1 MWNNSR
7 FWRWF
12 GQILLILLVVIVGI
26 FLWAN
31 FTENLRQ
38 LGLQFG
44 FDFLNLQAGFD
55 IGERIVN
62 YKSTDTFAAA
72 LFVGLINTL
81 RVMAI
86 GLVSASI
93 VGIIVGVARLSD
105 NWLIRNLAMIYVEI
119 LRNTPLLLQLLFWYF
134 AFFLKLPQPGNAI
147 SLFGIFALSNRG
159 LQLPGRIAL
168 YPEFLTLIL
177 GLTLYTAAFIAE
189 IIRGGIQAV
198 PKGQWEAARSLG
210 LKPFQVMQLV
220 IFPQALR
227 VIIPPLTSQY
237 LNLAKNSSLAIAIG
251 FPDIYAIASTTN
263 NITGRAVEVILIIII
278 TYLTISLSISL
289 LLNLYNS
296 RIKIKER

>member
-1 MWNNSR
+1 MGNNHR
-7 FWRWF
+7 FWRWA
-12 GQILLILLVVIVGI
+12 GQILLILLVVILAI
-26 FLWAN
+26 FLWGN
-31 FTENLRQ
+31 FTENLQQ

-55 IGERIVN
+55 IGEKIVN

-72 LFVGLINTL
+72 LFVGLINSL

-86 GLVSASI
+86 GLISATIVGVI
-93 VGIIVGVARLSD
+93 VGIARLSD
-105 NWLIRNLAMIYVEI
+105 NWLVRKLAMVYVEI

-134 AFFLKLPQPGNAI
+134 AIFLKLPQRGNPI
-147 SLFGIFALSNRG
+147 SLFGIFSLSNQG
-159 LQLPGRIAL
+159 LLLPGGTAL

-177 GLTLYTAAFIAE
+177 GLTLYTGAFIAE

-198 PKGQWEAARSLG
+198 PKGQWEAAKSLG
-210 LKPFQVMQLV
+210 LTPFQLMRLV

-263 NITGRAVEVILIIII
+263 NITGRAVEVIVIIII

-289 LLNLYNS
+289 LLNFYNR
-296 RIKIKER
+296 RIQIKER

>member
-1 MWNNSR
+1 MWNSSR

-12 GQILLILLVVIVGI
+12 GQILLILLVVILAI
-26 FLWAN
+26 FLWGN

-44 FDFLNLQAGFD
+44 FDFLDLQAGFD

-62 YKSTDTFAAA
+62 YQSTNTFASA

-86 GLVSASI
+86 GLISATI
-93 VGIIVGVARLSD
+93 VGVIVGVARLSD
-105 NWLIRNLAMIYVEI
+105 NWLVRNLAIIYVEI

-134 AFFLKLPQPGNAI
+134 AFFLKLPPRGNPI
-147 SLFGIFALSNRG
+147 SLFGIISLSNQG
-159 LQLPGRIAL
+159 LLLPGKIAL

-177 GLTLYTAAFIAE
+177 GLTLYTGAFIAE

-210 LKPFQVMQLV
+210 LKPLQLMRLV

-263 NITGRAVEVILIIII
+263 NITGRAVEVIIIIMI

-289 LLNLYNS
+289 LLNFYNR
-296 RIKIKER
+296 RIQIKER

>member
-12 GQILLILLVVIVGI
+12 GQILLILLVIILAI
-26 FLWAN
+26 FLWGN
-31 FTENLRQ
+31 FTQNLQQ

-55 IGERIVN
+55 IGETVVN

-72 LFVGLINTL
+72 LLVGLINTL

-93 VGIIVGVARLSD
+93 VGMIVGVARLSD
-105 NWLIRNLAMIYVEI
+105 NWLVRNLAMIYVEV

-134 AFFLKLPQPGNAI
+134 AIFLKLPQRGNPISVFGIISLSNQGLLLPGNT
-147 SLFGIFALSNRG
+147 
-159 LQLPGRIAL
+159 AL
-168 YPEFLTLIL
+168 YPEFLTLVL
-177 GLTLYTAAFIAE
+177 GLTLYTGAFIAE
-189 IIRGGIQAV
+189 IIRAGIQAV

-210 LKPFQVMQLV
+210 LKSFQLMRLV
-220 IFPQALR
+220 VFPQALR

-263 NITGRAVEVILIIII
+263 NITGRAVEVIVIIMI

-289 LLNLYNS
+289 LLNMYNR
-296 RIKIKER
+296 RIQIKER

>member
-12 GQILLILLVVIVGI
+12 GQILLILLVGMLAI
-26 FLWAN
+26 FFWVN
-31 FTENLRQ
+31 FTQNLQQ

-55 IGERIVN
+55 IGEKIVSYQSN
-62 YKSTDTFAAA
+62 DTFAAA

-86 GLVSASI
+86 GLVSATI
-93 VGIIVGVARLSD
+93 VGVIFGVARLSD
-105 NWLIRNLAMIYVEI
+105 NWLVRKLAMVYVEVF
-119 LRNTPLLLQLLFWYF
+119 RNTPLLLQLLFWYF
-134 AFFLKLPQPGNAI
+134 AFFLKLPQSGNPI
-147 SLFGIFALSNRG
+147 SLFGIFSLSNRG
-159 LQLPGRIAL
+159 LLLPGGTAL
-168 YPEFLTLIL
+168 YPEFLSLIL
-177 GLTLYTAAFIAE
+177 GLTLYTGAFIAE

-198 PKGQWEAARSLG
+198 AKGQWEAAISLG
-210 LKPFQVMQLV
+210 LKPLQLMRLV

-263 NITGRAVEVILIIII
+263 NITGRAVEVILIIMI

-289 LLNLYNS
+289 LLNFYN
-296 RIKIKER
+296 RQIQIKER

>member
-1 MWNNSR
+1 MGNNNR

-12 GQILLILLVVIVGI
+12 GQILLILLVVIVVI
-26 FLWAN
+26 FLWGN
-31 FTENLRQ
+31 FTENLQQ

-55 IGERIVN
+55 IGEKIVN

-72 LFVGLINTL
+72 LFVGLLNSL

-86 GLVSASI
+86 GLISATIVGVI
-93 VGIIVGVARLSD
+93 VGIARISN
-105 NWLIRNLAMIYVEI
+105 NWLVRKLAMIYVEI
-119 LRNTPLLLQLLFWYF
+119 IRNTPLLLQLLFWYF
-134 AFFLKLPQPGNAI
+134 AIFLKLPQRGNPI
-147 SLFGIFALSNRG
+147 SLFGIFYLSNQG
-159 LQLPGRIAL
+159 LLLPGGTTL

-177 GLTLYTAAFIAE
+177 GLTLYTGAFIAE

-198 PKGQWEAARSLG
+198 PKGQWEAAKSLG
-210 LKPFQVMQLV
+210 LTPFQLMRLV

-263 NITGRAVEVILIIII
+263 NITGRAVEVIVIIII

-289 LLNLYNS
+289 LLNIYN
-296 RIKIKER
+296 RQIQIKER

>member
-1 MWNNSR
+1 MWNSNR

-12 GQILLILLVVIVGI
+12 GQILLILLVIILAI
-26 FLWAN
+26 FLWGN

-62 YKSTDTFAAA
+62 YKSTDSFAAA

-134 AFFLKLPQPGNAI
+134 AFFLKLPQRGNPI
-147 SLFGIFALSNRG
+147 SLFGIISLSNQG
-159 LQLPGRIAL
+159 LLLPGKIAL

-177 GLTLYTAAFIAE
+177 GLTLYTGAFIAE

-210 LKPFQVMQLV
+210 LKPLQLMRLV

-289 LLNLYNS
+289 LLNIYNR
-296 RIKIKER
+296 RIQIKER

>member
-1 MWNNSR
+1 MGNNNR

-12 GQILLILLVVIVGI
+12 GQILLILLVVILAI
-26 FLWAN
+26 FLWLN
-31 FTENLRQ
+31 FTENLQQ

-55 IGERIVN
+55 IGEKIVN
-62 YKSTDTFAAA
+62 YKSTDSFASA
-72 LFVGLINTL
+72 LFVGLLNSL

-86 GLVSASI
+86 GLISATIVGVI
-93 VGIIVGVARLSD
+93 VGIARISD
-105 NWLIRNLAMIYVEI
+105 NWLVRKLAMIYVEI

-134 AFFLKLPQPGNAI
+134 AIFLKLPQRGNPI
-147 SLFGIFALSNRG
+147 SLFGIFSLSNQG
-159 LQLPGRIAL
+159 LLIPGGTTL

-177 GLTLYTAAFIAE
+177 GLTLYTGAFIAE

-198 PKGQWEAARSLG
+198 PKGQWEAAKSLG
-210 LKPFQVMQLV
+210 LKPFQLMRLV

-263 NITGRAVEVILIIII
+263 NITGRAVEVILIIMI

-289 LLNLYNS
+289 LLNFYNR
-296 RIKIKER
+296 RIQIKER

>member
-12 GQILLILLVVIVGI
+12 GQILLILLVVILAI
-26 FLWAN
+26 FLWGN

-55 IGERIVN
+55 IGETIVN

-86 GLVSASI
+86 GLVGATI
-93 VGIIVGVARLSD
+93 VGVIVGVARLSD
-105 NWLIRNLAMIYVEI
+105 NWLVRNLAMIYVEI
-119 LRNTPLLLQLLFWYF
+119 IRNTPLLLQLLFWYF
-134 AFFLKLPQPGNAI
+134 AFFLKLPQVRNPI
-147 SLFGIFALSNRG
+147 SLFGIISLSNQG
-159 LQLPGRIAL
+159 FLLPGNTRI
-168 YPEFLTLIL
+168 YPEFLTLVL
-177 GLTLYTAAFIAE
+177 GLTLYTGAFIAE

-198 PKGQWEAARSLG
+198 PKGQWEAGRSLG
-210 LKPFQVMQLV
+210 LKPLQLMRLV
-220 IFPQALR
+220 VFPQALR

-263 NITGRAVEVILIIII
+263 NITGRAVEVIVIIII

-289 LLNLYNS
+289 LLNFYNS
-296 RIKIKER
+296 RIQIKER

>member
-12 GQILLILLVVIVGI
+12 GQILLILLVGILAI
-26 FLWAN
+26 FLWGN
-31 FTENLRQ
+31 FTENLQQ
-38 LGLQFG
+38 LGLRFG

-55 IGERIVN
+55 IGEKIVN
-62 YKSTDTFAAA
+62 YKSTDSFAAA

-86 GLVSASI
+86 GLISATI
-93 VGIIVGVARLSD
+93 VGVIVGVARLSD
-105 NWLIRNLAMIYVEI
+105 NWLVRKLAMIYVEI

-134 AFFLKLPQPGNAI
+134 AIFLKLPQSRNPISFFGII
-147 SLFGIFALSNRG
+147 SLSNQG
-159 LQLPGRIAL
+159 LLLPGKIAL

-210 LKPFQVMQLV
+210 LKPLQLMRLV
-220 IFPQALR
+220 VFPQALR

-263 NITGRAVEVILIIII
+263 NITGRAVEVILIIMI

-289 LLNLYNS
+289 LLNFYNR
-296 RIKIKER
+296 RIQNKER

>member
-12 GQILLILLVVIVGI
+12 GQILLILLVVILAI
-26 FLWAN
+26 FLWRN
-31 FTENLRQ
+31 FTENLQQ

-55 IGERIVN
+55 IGEKIVT

-93 VGIIVGVARLSD
+93 VGVIVGVARLSD
-105 NWLIRNLAMIYVEI
+105 NWLVRNLAIIYVEI
-119 LRNTPLLLQLLFWYF
+119 IRNIPLLLQLLFWYF
-134 AFFLKLPQPGNAI
+134 AFFLKLPQPGNSI
-147 SLFGIFALSNRG
+147 SFFGIFSLSNRG
-159 LQLPGRIAL
+159 LQLPGGTAL

-177 GLTLYTAAFIAE
+177 GLTLYTGAFIAE

-210 LKPFQVMQLV
+210 LKPFQVMRLV
-220 IFPQALR
+220 VFPQALR

-263 NITGRAVEVILIIII
+263 NITGRAVEVIVIIII
-278 TYLTISLSISL
+278 TYLTISLTISL
-289 LLNLYNS
+289 LLNIYNR
-296 RIKIKER
+296 RIQIKER